1 MPIGVENYEGLVM
14 QIISH
19 AGAARSLL
27 RTALQEAKAPGF
39 SRAAFQEQ
47 LRIADQELTEAHQA
61 QTELLHLEARGEGLQ
76 VAIILV
82 HAQDI
87 LMTALSER
95 DLVAELID
103 IRLSLQG

>member
-1 MPIGVENYEGLVM
+1 MPIGIENYESLVM

-27 RTALQEAKAPGF
+27 RTALQESKAPGF
-39 SRAAFQEQ
+39 SKAAFQEQ
-47 LRIADQELTEAHQA
+47 LRLVDQELTVAHEA

-76 VAIILV
+76 VAILLV

-103 IRLSLQG
+103 LRLSLQG